1 MLKNVRSV
9 DYDLDEVEQ
18 DNLGYWS
25 DLVSYSVIS
34 NDANDVVDVQ
44 EVIELVLD
52 GRDREDHFMLTNG
65 VWLSLVRSVVGYD
78 YENEKL

>member
-1 MLKNVRSV
+1 M
-9 DYDLDEVEQ
+9 
-18 DNLGYWS
+18 
-25 DLVSYSVIS
+25 
-34 NDANDVVDVQ
+34 VDVQ